1 MIGWQRT
8 RLESPPGRQRLDA
21 ARTLVGLLVG
31 AGLFV
36 QGCASHG
43 RNAGGQRVVYEDPGT
58 VGRVAGVGFE
68 SQDLVSVT
76 DRMVRDMLANP
87 AIGGAPLPPRV
98 IVDSQYFR
106 NQSSSRVDPDLITDR
121 LRALLNQSAT
131 GRLVF
136 VGREY
141 AQAVSAERSLKR
153 SGATDDG
160 AQGRVAQM
168 AGADYRLGGRITSL
182 DAVQGSS
189 GLTARHHQLTF
200 EMFDLETGVIVW
212 TGMYE
217 FKKSGQDDVI
227 YR

>member
-1 MIGWQRT
+1 MRA
-8 RLESPPGRQRLDA
+8 LA
-21 ARTLVGLLVG
+21 VGLLVLG
-31 AGLFV
+31 AMA
-36 QGCASHG
+36 GCASHG
-43 RNAGGQRVVYEDPGT
+43 RNTDGLRVVYEDPGT

-87 AIGGAPLPPRV
+87 ALSGAAVPPRV
-98 IVDSQYFR
+98 IIDSQYFR
-106 NQSSSRVDPDLITDR
+106 NESSSRVNPDLITDR
-121 LRALLNQSAT
+121 LRALLNQSAH

-141 AQAVSAERSLKR
+141 AQAVTDERMLKR
-153 SGATDDG
+153 TSVTDNGANG
-160 AQGRVAQM
+160 QVGLM
-168 AGADYRLGGRITSL
+168 AGADYRLGGRLASL

-189 GLTARHHQLTF
+189 GLTARHHQLIF
-200 EMFDLETGVIVW
+200 EMFDLETGIIVW